1 MKKEII
7 STEKAPGAVGP
18 YSQAVRAGQF
28 LYTAGQIALDPVT
41 GIVVEGDIK
50 AQTRRVILNLQGI
63 LDAAGVTL
71 DQVVKTTVF
80 IRDMGQFA
88 AMNEVYGK
96 FFGDSPPARSTVEVS
111 RLPLD
116 VLVEIEA
123 IALLR

>member
-1 MKKEII
+1 VEKEII

-41 GIVVEGDIK
+41 GKLVEEDIK
-50 AQTRRVILNLQGI
+50 VQTRRVILNLQGI
-63 LDAAGVTL
+63 LDAAGATL

-80 IRDMGQFA
+80 MRDMGQFA
-88 AMNEVYGK
+88 AMNEIYGQ

-123 IALLR
+123 IALLP